1 MVHRESVSGSGRP
14 QRDRPPERALR
25 AVGGPAWTRPGLD
38 VPIESKLH
46 APRERKEWVPRPA
59 LLKELARAVSAKLV
73 LVDAPAGFGK
83 TTLVAQWRSSPAEHR
98 RFAWVSLDSGDDD
111 PGRLWWHVVSAL
123 QRACAELDSQDI
135 LRALRTQTPDIAD
148 DVIPDLVSRAGQA
161 PGPGGPGA
169 GRLSR
174 DQGIPVP

>member
-1 MVHRESVSGSGRP
+1 M
-14 QRDRPPERALR
+14 R

-59 LLKELARAVSAKLV
+59 LVQELARAVSARLV

-123 QRACAELDSQDI
+123 QRACPELDSQDI

-148 DVIPDLVSRAGQA
+148 DVIPGLVGPAGQA
-161 PGPGGPGA
+161 PVPGCPGA

-174 DQGIPVP
+174 DQGIQVP